1 MVLLAEEFTD
11 SGGKILEVEDK
22 FQHRCNVLGFSYFW
36 DPAMHAQGVG
46 TIRQGIRASD
56 SEHSSMNI

>member
-11 SGGKILEVEDK
+11 TGGKILEVEDK
-22 FQHRCNVLGFSYFW
+22 FQHRCNVSGFSYFW

-46 TIRQGIRASD
+46 TYTTR
-56 SEHSSMNI
+56 N